1 MHRRLLLL
9 GLGLALAA
17 AGCARTL
24 SAPGGTTSQALKG
37 EAPVPSTAAR
47 KQVTVLYVADLHAQ
61 LRAHPELFWRDGEER
76 IEMAGGF
83 ARVAAAIERIKQER
97 GGDVLVLDAGD
108 TLQGSGEAALTQ
120 GAALLA
126 PLNALGLQG
135 AVPGNWEVA
144 YGPQVLRERAKQL
157 SYPLFAAN
165 LRDAASGERLFPPYL
180 VKEVAGL
187 KVAVVGYTDPDVPR
201 RQPPGYSQGLRY
213 DGPEA
218 LPALVR
224 EVREQQGADVVLLMT
239 HLGLSKAVALADRVP
254 GVDAHLSGDTHERTY
269 VPIERAGSW
278 VVEPGA
284 FGSFLGR
291 LDLWVQDG
299 KVVDKKWELIELT
312 AARFPE
318 KPEVARLVEAAL
330 APLEGKLSHV
340 VGHTDV
346 TLARYAVVENPLDNV
361 LADAIRAAGGTEIGL
376 SNGFRFG
383 TPLLP
388 GPVRERDLWN
398 FFPVVNPIKTGKLTG
413 KQLRAFWEQEL
424 ENVFAADPEKRFGGW
439 LPRPSG
445 MSLRFNA
452 KAPKGQRLTAIE
464 VGGEPLD
471 DARVYTVAACEREG
485 DTPDMLCRIP
495 GATDTRTLDIDA
507 HEAVRRHLAT
517 RPKLHGGLQGRAVG
531 EDLPPVL
538 RTQQLP

>member
-1 MHRRLLLL
+1 MYRRLLLL
-9 GLGLALAA
+9 GLAAVLFA
-17 AGCARTL
+17 AGCARTVL
-24 SAPGGTTSQALKG
+24 RPAATP
-37 EAPVPSTAAR
+37 PVPTGATSAQGSR
-47 KQVTVLYVADLHAQ
+47 RQVTILYVADLHAQ

-83 ARVAAAIERIKQER
+83 ARVAAAIERIRSER

-108 TLQGSGEAALTQ
+108 TLQGSGEAALTE
-120 GAALLA
+120 GAALVA

-144 YGPQVLRERAKQL
+144 YGPGVLRERARQL
-157 SYPLFAAN
+157 NYPLFAAN
-165 LRDAASGERLFPPYL
+165 LRDAASGERLFSPYL
-180 VKEVAGL
+180 LREVAG
-187 KVAVVGYTDPDVPR
+187 VRIAVVGFTDPDVPR
-201 RQPPGYSQGLRY
+201 RQPPGYSEGLRY

-224 EVREQQGADVVLLMT
+224 EVREQERADVVLLMT
-239 HLGLSKAVALADRVP
+239 HVGLSKAVALADQVP
-254 GVDAHLSGDTHERTY
+254 GVDAHLSADTHERTY
-269 VPIERAGSW
+269 VPIERGGSW

-291 LDLWVQDG
+291 LDLWVEGG
-299 KVVDKKWELIELT
+299 KVVERKWELLELT

-318 KPEVARLVEAAL
+318 SPEVVRLVDAAL
-330 APLEGKLSHV
+330 APLGPRLSKE
-340 VGHTDV
+340 VGHTEV
-346 TLARYAVVENPLDNV
+346 TLARYAVVENPLDNM

-388 GPVRERDLWN
+388 GPVREADLWN
-398 FFPVVNPIKTGKLTG
+398 FFPVVNPVKTGKLTG
-413 KQLRAFWEQEL
+413 KQLRDFWEQEL
-424 ENVFAADPEKRFGGW
+424 ENVFARDAEKRFGGW

-445 MSLRFNA
+445 MTLRFRAN
-452 KAPKGQRLTAIE
+452 APKGQRLLSAE
-464 VGGEPLD
+464 VNGEPLD

-495 GATDTRTLDIDA
+495 GATETRTLAVDA
-507 HEAVRRHLAT
+507 HEAVRRYLAT
-517 RPKLHGGLQGRAVG
+517 RPKLNGGLQGRAVG